1 MVAALRMP
9 HSGLIHALC
18 CAEARSRVSL
28 SSSSGHQK
36 DRIKK
41 YILSQQEAKLVNI
54 AMTSS
59 PHRAEVSLSTRFIH
73 CCQKN
78 MQKDGWGRVS

>member
-59 PHRAEVSLSTRFIH
+59 PHGAGLAYPPASYTVVKKTCKR
-73 CCQKN
+73 
-78 MQKDGWGRVS
+78 MDGEE